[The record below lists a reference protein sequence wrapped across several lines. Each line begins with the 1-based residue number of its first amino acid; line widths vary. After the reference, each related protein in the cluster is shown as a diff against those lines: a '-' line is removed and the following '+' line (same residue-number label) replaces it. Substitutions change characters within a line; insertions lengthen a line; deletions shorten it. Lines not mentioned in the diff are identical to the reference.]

1 MHIANIC
8 FQQTMATDRTII
20 MDGRS
25 YTVEFD
31 YSRNL
36 LVIKN
41 LKGEA
46 IEATR
51 GNEFVHRI
59 SINGSKREIH
69 LASDPNEDFFRNLL
83 DEAWK
88 LQLVL
93 DENRFFEE
101 ATTAYDEDTRNLRG
115 TLNIAVI
122 GKVSS
127 GKSSLINALL
137 MRSRH
142 NPLAEVGVEA
152 GVTTKLKIFK
162 LDDQVRLIDSPGI
175 DDIKQE
181 NSDITREFI
190 GNIDVGILVITGAA
204 NESQKS
210 IFDDLRRQCS
220 EVFIALNKIDTY
232 DDYTEDALT
241 RVVNQWRLCL
251 GAEKI
256 YPVCTFGYDPDLSPN
271 TELKLRGID
280 DLRRDIEEFLET
292 KQKKLL
298 LARHMSEKRS
308 YAKGI
313 IVAAIA
319 AVGVQA
325 ALPGKAAF
333 ITATQLAAV
342 ASLHYL
348 YKGSALSKS
357 SAWAVLPVFA
367 GQAVATNVFLFFTS
381 FIPPTGVIEVA
392 AAITAISI
400 TSAMLLAVNYTLANG
415 FELTDVNMLK
425 DKFNEYRGVIS
436 HMAKI
441 RSISDLKKLNAEELI
456 KDLI

>member
-1 MHIANIC
+1 MGTN
-8 FQQTMATDRTII
+8 RTII
-20 MDGRS
+20 MNGRT

-31 YSRNL
+31 SSRNL

-41 LKGEA
+41 LQGEA

-51 GNEFVHRI
+51 GNESVHKI
-59 SINGSKREIH
+59 GINGSKKRIQ
-69 LASDPNEDFFRNLL
+69 LTSDPNEKFFRNLL
-83 DEAWK
+83 DQAWK
-88 LQLVL
+88 LKLDL
-93 DENRFFEE
+93 DESRFFEE
-101 ATTAYDEDTRNLRG
+101 ATTAYDENTRNLRG

-162 LDDQVRLIDSPGI
+162 LDEQVRLIDSPGI

-181 NSDITREFI
+181 NSDVTRDFMA
-190 GNIDVGILVITGAA
+190 NIDVGILVITGAA
-204 NESQKS
+204 NESQKTV
-210 IFDDLRRQCS
+210 FDDLQRQCS
-220 EVFIALNKIDTY
+220 EVFVALNKIDTY
-232 DDYTEDALT
+232 DDYAEGALT
-241 RVVNQWRLCL
+241 KVVNQWRLCL
-251 GAEKI
+251 EVDKI
-256 YPVCTFGYDPDLSPN
+256 YPVCTFGYDPDLSPT
-271 TELKLRGID
+271 TELRLRGID

-313 IVAAIA
+313 VVAAIA

-333 ITATQLAAV
+333 ITATQLAAI

-348 YKGSALSKS
+348 YKGTVLSKS

-400 TSAMLLAVNYTLANG
+400 TSAMLLAVNYALANG
-415 FELTDVNMLK
+415 FELTDSDILK
-425 DKFNEYRGVIS
+425 AKFKEYRGVIS

-441 RSISDLKKLNAEELI
+441 RSISDIKKLNTGELI
-456 KDLI
+456 KNLI